1 MKILDT
7 RKRLVL
13 PVLVAFGAMITCCSD
28 DSGSDSESVE
38 DDSVVI
44 PGWSGPIVETVDD
57 LEAGCP
63 KYTGVIGDTVFVVQE
78 NKAYRCYEDGWA
90 VRRELGC
97 APVDIKECPEYDPS
111 KEFCDPRD
119 HQVYKFVKING
130 KTWMAENLNF
140 DYVID
145 GKRYG
150 TVCNDEFSTQHGRY
164 YSWAAALDSAGL
176 FSDHSKGCGRY
187 SDCEQ
192 EQPVRGICPEGW
204 HIPSL
209 AEADK
214 LPLKDNEGDLR
225 STTGWD
231 WLHIRYSRN
240 YGEDVNGKDT
250 YGFSAFP
257 SGYID
262 TDEKIEDER
271 GLCTMDPSVAYFWIA
286 AAHDLYYLSVSPSGA
301 GVSVAITIASS
312 DGLSIRC
319 VKDEEIT
326 PCEKQKYDPEKQFC
340 DPRDGQI
347 YSYKK
352 IGDQTWMT
360 QNLRHAKGGFC
371 LQDYD
376 GNDDEV
382 SQFSCNKYGRYYYSL
397 ERAKVACP
405 KGWHL
410 PKLSEVEKLVDKVT
424 GITLSDKGCSGSYTD
439 EEGFWHDTCRER
451 DSLAWINLIAPV
463 DEWCYTDDYIDPI
476 DGGDCRYSPIDQDN
490 IGTYNYYGFSLLPAG
505 AGGRVLGNRACFYIS
520 DDEPE
525 YAMYHINDEV
535 HFCCDASEHYD
546 EGKEET
552 VYIYQ
557 CSPTSFLNN
566 LEASVR
572 CIKD

>member
-1 MKILDT
+1 MNILGT
-7 RKRLVL
+7 NKRLAM
-13 PVLVAFGAMITCCSD
+13 PVLVVFSALITCCSD
-28 DSGSDSESVE
+28 SSSNSSDSPKDNPEE
-38 DDSVVI
+38 AT
-44 PGWSGPIVETVDD
+44 GWSGNTVETVDD
-57 LEAGCP
+57 LDTGCP
-63 KYTGVIGDTVFVVQE
+63 KYVGLITDSVFVTKE
-78 NKAYRCYEDGWA
+78 NKVYRCYEDGWA
-90 VRRELGC
+90 VKRELGC
-97 APVDIKECPEYDPS
+97 APIADTKECPKYDPS
-111 KEFCDPRD
+111 KEFCDTRD

-140 DYVID
+140 DYVVD

-176 FSDHSKGCGRY
+176 FSDRSKGCGRY

-209 AEADK
+209 AEADY
-214 LPLKDNEGDLR
+214 LPLNDDEGDLR

-231 WLHIRYSRN
+231 WLHVRYSKN
-240 YGEDVNGKDT
+240 YGEDVNGKDS

-262 TDEKIEDER
+262 TDEKIDDER
-271 GLCTMDPSVAYFWIA
+271 GLCTMDPSRAYFWIA

-312 DGLSIRC
+312 DGLPIRC

-340 DPRDGQI
+340 DSRDGQI

-360 QNLRHAKGGFC
+360 QNLRYAKGGFC

-376 GNDDEV
+376 GNNDEV
-382 SQFSCNKYGRYYYSL
+382 SQFNCNKYGRYYYSHK
-397 ERAKVACP
+397 RAKAACP

-424 GITLSDKGCSGSYTD
+424 GITLTDQGCSGTYND
-439 EEGFWHDTCRER
+439 EAGILHDTCRQR
-451 DSLAWINLIAPV
+451 DSLAWMNLIAPV
-463 DEWCYTDDYIDPI
+463 AEWCYRDDYIDPFS
-476 DGGDCRYSPIDQDN
+476 GTDCRYSPIDQDN
-490 IGTYNYYGFSLLPAG
+490 IGSYNYYGFSLLPAG
-505 AGGRVLGNRACFYIS
+505 SGGHVIGNRACFYIS
-520 DDEPE
+520 DDESE
-525 YAMYHINDEV
+525 YAIYQIYDDV
-535 HFCCDASEHYD
+535 QFCCDADEYYD
-546 EGKEET
+546 EKKEET
-552 VYIYQ
+552 VHTYRCGLDDYYD
-557 CSPTSFLNN
+557 TA
-566 LEASVR
+566 ASIR